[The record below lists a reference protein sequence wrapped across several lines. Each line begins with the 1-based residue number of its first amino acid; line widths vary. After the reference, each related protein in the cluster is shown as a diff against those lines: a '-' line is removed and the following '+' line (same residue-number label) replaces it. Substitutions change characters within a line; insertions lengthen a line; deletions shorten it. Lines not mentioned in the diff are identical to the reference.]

1 MEEQLIVLVIFCKY
15 KIFCIFGIWCDNK
28 DNINIIVIIINN
40 IYPISLMYTSE
51 SIIIKLWTLHN
62 TNNLQSNIC
71 YDNQFQFATNLEAK
85 GKAINARPPTAA
97 LDPGC
102 VGFRCKLNTDIPWRL
117 TTILRVR
124 CVGYRPSFRDLTL
137 IYGHQIWL
145 IWVTPDSN
153 QREGVLMSG
162 DKFHSSLK
170 DICVSRSDDFYE
182 GWVVWVDDKMLVI
195 TSYALSHLHRKLF
208 ARHFWVIFCYKLHIR

>member
-1 MEEQLIVLVIFCKY
+1 MC
-15 KIFCIFGIWCDNK
+15 
-28 DNINIIVIIINN
+28 
-40 IYPISLMYTSE
+40 
-51 SIIIKLWTLHN
+51 TLHN
-62 TNNLQSNIC
+62 PNIQRANIC
-71 YDNQFQFATNLEAK
+71 SDNQFQFATNLEAK
-85 GKAINARPPTAA
+85 DKAINARPPTAA

-124 CVGYRPSFRDLTL
+124 CVGYRPSLSDLTL

-162 DKFHSSLK
+162 DKFYSSLK
-170 DICVSRSDDFYE
+170 DICVLRDGDFYAE
-182 GWVVWVDDKMLVI
+182 ICVW
-195 TSYALSHLHRKLF
+195 
-208 ARHFWVIFCYKLHIR
+208 